1 MAPIASVTK
10 AKVFWGYDVF
20 RRRAWHDCGLARAS
34 ILPSLVAYVRRT
46 RQIREERSGARRP
59 TRGVS
64 PNLLLQRRRSARRL
78 ATMLQAAMVLCSQ
91 KLML

>member
-59 TRGVS
+59 TRGS